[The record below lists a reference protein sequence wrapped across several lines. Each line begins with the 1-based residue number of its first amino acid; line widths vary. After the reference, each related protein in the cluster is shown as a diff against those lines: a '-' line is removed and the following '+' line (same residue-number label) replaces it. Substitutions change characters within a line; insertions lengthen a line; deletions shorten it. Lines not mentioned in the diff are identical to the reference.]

1 MDNEKMGFVDYL
13 WAAFL
18 FILAM
23 FAASCTYNRN
33 EDLCSKG
40 EPILGTACIEIYDPV
55 IAPDG
60 TEYPN
65 SCYAQTDGWDNSC
78 LTKIQID

>member
-1 MDNEKMGFVDYL
+1 MDNNKMRLVDYL
-13 WAAFL
+13 WAGFL
-18 FILAM
+18 FFLAM
-23 FAASCTYNRN
+23 LAASCTYDRN

-40 EPILGTACIEIYDPV
+40 EPIFGTACIEIYDPV

-65 SCYAQTDGWDNSC
+65 SCYAETDGWDNSC
-78 LTKIQID
+78 LVKKND